1 MVLESCGYRT
11 CENLDQNYTYVNL
24 HSEGVIYK
32 PTNEFLKKKIKVGI
46 KLLKF
51 RGNSFD
57 TGQNYMKN
65 LRKHSKNI
73 FLGRTFLGIRF
84 LNRTIKESKTNIN
97 ANKNEK
103 KK

>member
-1 MVLESCGYRT
+1 MSIYIPKVL
-11 CENLDQNYTYVNL
+11 YTNQQM
-24 HSEGVIYK
+24 
-32 PTNEFLKKKIKVGI
+32 NFWKKKIKVGI

-65 LRKHSKNI
+65 LRKPSKNI

-103 KK
+103 KNSYIIKYHIYVYKFLFS